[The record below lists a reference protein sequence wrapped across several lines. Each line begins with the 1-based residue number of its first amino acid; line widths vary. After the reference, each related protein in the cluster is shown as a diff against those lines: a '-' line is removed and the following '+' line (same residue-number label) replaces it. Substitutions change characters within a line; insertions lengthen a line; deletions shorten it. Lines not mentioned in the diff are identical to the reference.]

1 MLVQNKLGRTSF
13 LKLVQKNK
21 LLIQSGENRTMKIM
35 SYMSYCG
42 VSFTFD
48 VAFQDLQDFLLSLNN
63 ILKLLRCGEFSESL
77 ITILSQLLYMAPSNS
92 DS

>member
-1 MLVQNKLGRTSF
+1 MQ
-13 LKLVQKNK
+13 
-21 LLIQSGENRTMKIM
+21 
-35 SYMSYCG
+35 

-77 ITILSQLLYMAPSNS
+77 VTILSLLLYMAPSGFFLNVKINYHICIQI
-92 DS
+92 DSQK